1 MFDHLIILQTDHIRE
16 KQLAEVAVAIQ
27 NRWGVPAFVK
37 MHEIVVMDDDAED
50 ASRRELLQ
58 DFETGITT
66 IFDNL
71 EMTGVFK
78 FRRTGK
84 SKYSIERIPGSSL
97 PQWMNDI
104 ETPARVPEGVYE
116 CPHCGKWFGTDLELS
131 LHTKL
136 HYII

>member
-1 MFDHLIILQTDHIRE
+1 MIVLQSDHISE
-16 KQLAEVAVAIQ
+16 KQLAEIALAIQ

-37 MHEIVVMDDDAED
+37 MHEIVVMDDDIERVAQ
-50 ASRRELLQ
+50 RELLN
-58 DFETGITT
+58 DFETGIST

-71 EMTGVFK
+71 EMSGVFK

-84 SKYSIERIPGSSL
+84 SRYTMERVPGSSL
-97 PQWMNDI
+97 PQWMDDI
-104 ETPARVPEGVYE
+104 ETPTRVPDGVYE
-116 CPHCGKWFGTDLELS
+116 CPHCGKWFRTDMELS